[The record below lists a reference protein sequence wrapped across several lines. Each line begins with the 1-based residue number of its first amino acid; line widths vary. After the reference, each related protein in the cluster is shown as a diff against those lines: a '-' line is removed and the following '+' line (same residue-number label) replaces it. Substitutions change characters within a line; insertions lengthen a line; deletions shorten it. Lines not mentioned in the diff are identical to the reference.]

1 MPGKNLKTKPTLAV
15 SFLPGTPDLFPR
27 HFIRTQISERDLKR
41 DGDETSRIWQE
52 AVALKKVFRIRVS
65 TLLFYLSWWN
75 AHVSGMSVVFCSC

>member
-41 DGDETSRIWQE
+41 DEDETSRIWQE
-52 AVALKKVFRIRVS
+52 AVALK
-65 TLLFYLSWWN
+65 
-75 AHVSGMSVVFCSC
+75 